1 MHAPPPQDLIQE
13 NDAEYDLE
21 RRLNYY
27 GNIPTS
33 SASWTS
39 SISDEYALQKVK
51 NIPIGSKLLK
61 SLVTKLLILPTKFL
75 PFLVSPADF
84 GGSGAF
90 FVVSSDGAFPLP
102 FAEAGATAVLEL
114 EVAE

>member
-1 MHAPPPQDLIQE
+1 MQE

-27 GNIPTS
+27 GNTPTS

-61 SLVTKLLILPTKFL
+61 SLVTKLLIRPTRFF
-75 PFLVSPADF
+75 PFLGSPAD
-84 GGSGAF
+84 SGCSDVF
-90 FVVSSDGAFPLP
+90 FAVSSDGAFPLP